1 MGSGAFGIV
10 WPTAM
15 VLPMNVYKYTSSTD
29 TQPLLETHGLPN
41 AGEAEW
47 EMERWV
53 MELRLNLIRSYD

>member
-29 TQPLLETHGLPN
+29 TQPLLETHGRPN
-41 AGEAEW
+41 AGKGEW
-47 EMERWV
+47 EMER
-53 MELRLNLIRSYD
+53 